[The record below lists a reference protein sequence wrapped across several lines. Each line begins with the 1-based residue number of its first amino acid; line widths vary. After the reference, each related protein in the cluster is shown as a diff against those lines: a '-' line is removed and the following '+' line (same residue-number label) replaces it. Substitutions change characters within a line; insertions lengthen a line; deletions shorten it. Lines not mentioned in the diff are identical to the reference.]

1 MKRTEREAMTKSGK
15 LSYILER
22 KQIKSMRLRVCRDG
36 SVCVSAPA
44 FVPAREID
52 AFVLACAPKVFKA
65 VERRQAQLQKTQQS
79 FQTGSEISVL
89 GCAVK
94 VQVEQSAKSSVS
106 LEGGVLY
113 IRAKDTSDS
122 QKIESLAKAYLR
134 SETEK
139 VFLEVLENVHR
150 LFAPLGVKMPQLRLR
165 EMKSL
170 YGSCA
175 TKKGIITLNTH
186 LLKVPIS
193 LIEYVA
199 AHEMCH
205 LLVPNHSKQF
215 YALLERVM
223 PDYKERKKELAKL
236 L

>member
-1 MKRTEREAMTKSGK
+1 MKPTKREVKTDFKT

-22 KQIKSMRLRVCRDG
+22 KQIKSMRLRVNRKGC
-36 SVCVSAPA
+36 VCVSAPA
-44 FVPAREID
+44 FVPVREID

-65 VERRQAQLQKTQQS
+65 VERRQAQLQKAQQS

-89 GCAVK
+89 GCTVT
-94 VQVEQSAKSSVS
+94 VQVEQCAKPSVS

-113 IRAKDTSDS
+113 IRLKDTGDNK
-122 QKIESLAKAYLR
+122 KIESLAKAYLR
-134 SETEK
+134 SEAKK
-139 VFLEVLENVHR
+139 VFLEVLERVHR
-150 LFAPLGVKMPQLRLR
+150 SFAPLGVKMPQLRLR

-215 YALLERVM
+215 YALFERVM
-223 PDYKERKKELAKL
+223 PDYKQRKKELAKL